1 MAAVQDARSR
11 SPLVLVLKMR
21 RTLTFLATIGTD
33 AGSMKTLAFISV
45 LALLTISGAAYTD
58 QLFTTDQ
65 RTTQGVN

>member
-1 MAAVQDARSR
+1 MTALQDTRSR

-33 AGSMKTLAFISV
+33 ADSMKTLAFISV

-65 RTTQGVN
+65 RTTQAAN

>member
-1 MAAVQDARSR
+1 MTALQDARSR

-33 AGSMKTLAFISV
+33 AGGMKTLAFISV

-65 RTTQGVN
+65 RTTQAAN